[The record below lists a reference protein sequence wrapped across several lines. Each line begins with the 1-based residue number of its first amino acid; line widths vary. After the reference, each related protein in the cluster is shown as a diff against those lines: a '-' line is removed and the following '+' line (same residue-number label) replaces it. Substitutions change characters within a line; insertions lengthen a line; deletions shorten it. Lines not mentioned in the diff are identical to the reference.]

1 MDKTDWLSW
10 ALLFSPVRLASSRAL
25 SPYGIME
32 YFQILVSCMMYRLA
46 KSWNFVV
53 CGKSSSSLIFR
64 TSCHT
69 RGEMIDD
76 GPMSSEIREQNW
88 SLIRIRLFISTFSIW
103 NSKVRP
109 YICTQLNLCKEEVQR
124 VLVLCDF
131 WFWDN
136 DRWWTHVVRDKGAEL
151 ESD

>member
-1 MDKTDWLSW
+1 MFLFLN
-10 ALLFSPVRLASSRAL
+10 LLYFERIFEHQKSVRTSACLNYNTKRVFMVCSLLHEHTLAQLIPWSTE

-76 GPMSSEIREQNW
+76 GPMSSEIRE
-88 SLIRIRLFISTFSIW
+88 SSR
-103 NSKVRP
+103 
-109 YICTQLNLCKEEVQR
+109 R
-124 VLVLCDF
+124 VK
-131 WFWDN
+131 W
-136 DRWWTHVVRDKGAEL
+136 VVEFYW
-151 ESD
+151 E

>member
-1 MDKTDWLSW
+1 MLSILYFDRIFQHQKSVRQVLTH
-10 ALLFSPVRLASSRAL
+10 ACLNYNKKRVFMVCSLLHEHTLAQLIPWSTE

-32 YFQILVSCMMYRLA
+32 YFQILVSCMMYRFA

-76 GPMSSEIREQNW
+76 GPMSSEIRE
-88 SLIRIRLFISTFSIW
+88 RR
-103 NSKVRP
+103 
-109 YICTQLNLCKEEVQR
+109 R
-124 VLVLCDF
+124 VKQ
-131 WFWDN
+131 
-136 DRWWTHVVRDKGAEL
+136 VVEFH
-151 ESD
+151 SQ

>member
-1 MDKTDWLSW
+1 MYFPFSFIFLNILYFERIFQHQKSVRQVLTHACLNYNKKKSIYGLFLTAW
-10 ALLFSPVRLASSRAL
+10 AYIALAQLIPWSTE

-76 GPMSSEIREQNW
+76 GPMSSEIRE
-88 SLIRIRLFISTFSIW
+88 RR
-103 NSKVRP
+103 
-109 YICTQLNLCKEEVQR
+109 R
-124 VLVLCDF
+124 VMQ
-131 WFWDN
+131 
-136 DRWWTHVVRDKGAEL
+136 VVEFHF
-151 ESD
+151 E